1 MSALPAE
8 MPELSPAPVAV
19 RPGAAGSQLRAERRA
34 EQAIARRIRRRW
46 ASLGIGLLLASFGAT
61 VGILDVLH

>member
-8 MPELSPAPVAV
+8 ATELSPPPVTV

-34 EQAIARRIRRRW
+34 EQAVARRSRRRW
-46 ASLGIGLLLASFGAT
+46 AGLGIGIILASFGAT
-61 VGILDVLH
+61 IGVLDVLH

>member
-8 MPELSPAPVAV
+8 ITEFPPAPTPV

-34 EQAIARRIRRRW
+34 EQAMARRSRRRW
-46 ASLGIGLLLASFGAT
+46 VGLAIGILAAFFGAT
-61 VGILDVLH
+61 VGVLDVLH